1 MPATDPDAPIA
12 PIAIVTRP
20 AGLAGGL
27 EAALR
32 ERGLD
37 TLRFPLIDILP
48 PEDPSRLD
56 AALAELTGEAGAY
69 ALAIF
74 VSPSAIDS
82 AFGRLP
88 GVGWPRATAIG
99 VISPGSVAALAAHGV
114 RAPEHRILSPKA
126 GGDGSSAENERY
138 DSEALLAELRA
149 AGFDAAGLSGK
160 RVLLVRGNGG
170 RELLA
175 DSLRQAGAVVTV
187 VEAYR
192 RAAPLPG
199 AQAWA
204 QLARALARPHV
215 WLLTS
220 SEAARNLVK
229 LGAAA
234 GAPAALR
241 SLAADTAIAP
251 HPRIVDAARELGFG
265 KLVLSGSG
273 DDNLANAAQQWAMS
287 DNNKP
292 QDDQAAAS
300 PARDAGE
307 ARPARDLR
315 SRIGGI
321 GAGMNAGHWRLLLAG
336 AVVLLFGV
344 LQLQVYILSVELSAR
359 AHDNDIV
366 SREAALRIQ
375 SGMGDL
381 QGKLG
386 AAESRIAEMRD
397 KQADLDQLY
406 ADYGPNGFLLAEIE
420 QSLAGAAQQLQLT
433 GNVASTLAIL
443 QQADMRAA
451 RADRQQFAPLR
462 RALAAD
468 MDKLKAW
475 PRLDLAGASILIE
488 QALAAVDT
496 LPMNAGEKLA
506 PPAKPAAPAKSAAKN
521 APPWWEKLAVD
532 AWQSIKD
539 ETERLVQVR
548 RVDQPAALLGGADQ
562 AGFIRASLKLRL
574 LGARVSLL
582 SRNPAALRN
591 DLAAA
596 QSLLADYFD
605 AGAGSV
611 QSVRSLIKQGETMAP
626 SLVLP
631 ELSSLAVAQRLR
643 AQ

>member
-1 MPATDPDAPIA
+1 MPATDPDAPIV

-20 AGLAGGL
+20 AGQAGAL

-37 TLRFPLIDILP
+37 TLHFPLIDILP

-88 GVGWPRATAIG
+88 GAGWPRATAIG
-99 VISPGSVAALAAHGV
+99 VIGPGSVAALAAHGV

-126 GGDGSSAENERY
+126 GGDGSSAKNERY
-138 DSEALLAELRA
+138 DSETLLAELRA

-234 GAPAALR
+234 
-241 SLAADTAIAP
+241 DTAIAP
-251 HPRIVDAARELGFG
+251 HPRIVDAARELGFS

-321 GAGMNAGHWRLLLAG
+321 GGIGASMNAGRWRLLLAG

-344 LQLQVYILSVELSAR
+344 LQLQVHILSVELSAR

-381 QGKLG
+381 QDKLG

-468 MDKLKAW
+468 MDKLKAR
-475 PRLDLAGASILIE
+475 PRLDLADASILIE
-488 QALAAVDT
+488 QALAAIDT

-506 PPAKPAAPAKSAAKN
+506 PPAKPAAPAKSSAKN

-548 RVDQPAALLGGADQ
+548 RFDQPAGLLGGADQ

-596 QSLLADYFD
+596 KSLLADYFD